1 MATTNNEPIFE
12 SLIKDNRIV
21 TKPYGYGTFSG
32 VDMVVSILLPSSPP
46 YVVGECSTVTYS
58 ILRDVQEVRT
68 LGRISVRGHA
78 RGQRRVAGTIIFTV
92 FEQHTVNNLRMQ
104 VDYLRKIMRLK
115 GDELPPFDIVITG
128 GSEYGRV
135 ARLVIYGA
143 VAFEEGKVISIED
156 MFTENVW
163 SYMARDIEPLEFNDY
178 MVEPF
183 PPLKGGSEFNQNGEL
198 MGKFNV
204 SDLYVKR

>member
-1 MATTNNEPIFE
+1 MNNNDKAIFE
-12 SLIKDNRIV
+12 PLIKDNAI
-21 TKPYGYGTFSG
+21 TIKPSGYGTYSG
-32 VDMVVSILLPSSPP
+32 TDMIVNILLPSSPP
-46 YVVGECSTVTYS
+46 YAVGECSTVTYS
-58 ILRDVQEVRT
+58 VLRDVQEVRT
-68 LGRISVRGHA
+68 LGRISVRGYA

-92 FEQHTVNNLRMQ
+92 FEQHTVNNLCMQ
-104 VDYLRKIMRLK
+104 VDYLRKIMGLK

-128 GSEYGRV
+128 GSEHGRV

-163 SYMARDIEPLEFNDY
+163 SYMARDIELLKFNDY
-178 MVEPF
+178 MVAPL

-204 SDLYVKR
+204 SDLSVKR